1 MCHPTKLLGL
11 EVRQQSAMSNDT
23 ALRQRFCCAIICA
36 YGDGVEKVDSCFHV
50 GAETLAS
57 LAPVN
62 SIRLMSGRRN
72 HELQFAL

>member
-1 MCHPTKLLGL
+1 
-11 EVRQQSAMSNDT
+11 MSNAT
-23 ALRQRFCCAIICA
+23 ALRQRFCAIICA